1 MQPPVAAPHFLTP
14 PRVVEWHGFHQ
25 VTAML
30 NKEEV
35 RLLTHRLGRHNMF
48 DEAAAV
54 GYYSLDL
61 EKDEDRWW
69 VGVCN

>member
-1 MQPPVAAPHFLTP
+1 
-14 PRVVEWHGFHQ
+14 
-25 VTAML
+25 ML